1 MDAREVV
8 DLDGDSLRQIEF
20 AFEQLPEDAAMALKP
35 IFDAFE
41 GRYCYGLLRCVR
53 AGMGREFA
61 KTEGPGVRV
70 YNPVMAWGFAASPVP
85 MKPIGSSCGRHSR
98 GVRIMALYEMRKFV
112 APEFIFGVGARH
124 RAGFYARNLQA
135 RRLLVVTDPG
145 VIQAGWL
152 GELLADLEDSGLHPV
167 VFSGVT
173 SNPRDTEIMAG
184 AAVYLDGGCD
194 VILALGGGSVID
206 CAKGIGIVVG
216 NGGHI
221 LDYVGVDRIPQ
232 PGPPLI
238 CIPTTAG
245 TAADI
250 SQFAIVNDTTR
261 RCKIAIISK
270 SVVPDVALVDPETT
284 STLDPYLTACTGL
297 DALTHAIEAYVSTA
311 NSPLVDIHALAAI
324 ELVRDHLLA
333 AVADPANLA
342 ARENMMLASLQAGL
356 AFSNA
361 SLGATHAMSHS
372 LGGYLDLPHGESNAL
387 LLEHVLRFNYS
398 VAEERYQ
405 RIGQAL
411 GLHLAGESTAGQV
424 ERITGALRSLRKACG
439 IHNGLAARGVTR
451 GAIADLAPP
460 VVHDACIFTN
470 PRRASLAD
478 IKTLYA
484 EAL

>member
-1 MDAREVV
+1 MIAPSRNP
-8 DLDGDSLRQIEF
+8 LG
-20 AFEQLPEDAAMALKP
+20 
-35 IFDAFE
+35 
-41 GRYCYGLLRCVR
+41 GRATGWLLR
-53 AGMGREFA
+53 ES
-61 KTEGPGVRV
+61 
-70 YNPVMAWGFAASPVP
+70 Y
-85 MKPIGSSCGRHSR
+85 
-98 GVRIMALYEMRKFV
+98 GVRIMPLYEMRKFV

-152 GELLADLEDSGLHPV
+152 EGLLDDLDECGLQTH

-173 SNPRDTEIMAG
+173 SNPRDAEIMAG
-184 AAVYLDGGCD
+184 AEVHRDEGCD

-206 CAKGIGIVVG
+206 CAKGIGILAA

-221 LDYVGVDRIPQ
+221 LDYEGVDRIPQ

-250 SQFAIVNDTTR
+250 SQFAIVNCVAR
-261 RCKIAIISK
+261 RCKVAIISK

-284 STLDPYLTACTGL
+284 LTMDPYLTACTGL

-311 NSPLVDIHALAAI
+311 SSALIDVHALAAI
-324 ELVRDHLLA
+324 ELVRDNLLM
-333 AVADPANLA
+333 AVTEPANLA

-361 SLGATHAMSHS
+361 SLGAAHAMAHS
-372 LGGYLDLPHGESNAL
+372 LGGYLDLAHGESNAL

-398 VAEERYQ
+398 VAGDRYQ
-405 RIGQAL
+405 RIGEAL
-411 GLHLAGESTAGQV
+411 GLSLSGEGAAGRED
-424 ERITGALRSLRKACG
+424 RIAGALQSLREACG
-439 IHNGLAARGVTR
+439 IQGGLAERGVTR

-460 VVHDACIFTN
+460 VIHDACIFTN
-470 PRRASLAD
+470 PRRANLAD
-478 IKTLYA
+478 IKTIYA